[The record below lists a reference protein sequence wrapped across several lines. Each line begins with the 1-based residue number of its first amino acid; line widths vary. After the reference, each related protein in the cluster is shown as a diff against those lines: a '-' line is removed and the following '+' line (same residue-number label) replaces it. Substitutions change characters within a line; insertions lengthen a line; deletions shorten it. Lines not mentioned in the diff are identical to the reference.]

1 MSKMNKLLV
10 GPWQIEAEII
20 EAYEIEYDPDKIT
33 IDGGNI
39 VIPMTRLERIA
50 SNDNE
55 YIFYMY
61 SSKVTIS
68 KLERNIRVIYEP

>member
-1 MSKMNKLLV
+1 MAKMNKLLV
-10 GPWQIEAEII
+10 GPWQIDKEILK
-20 EAYEIEYDPDKIT
+20 AYEIEYDPDKIT

-55 YIFYMY
+55 YIFLMY
-61 SSKVTIS
+61 SSKVIIS
-68 KLERNIRVIYEP
+68 RLERNIRVIYEP

>member
-1 MSKMNKLLV
+1 MAKLNKLLV
-10 GPWQIEAEII
+10 GPWQIDKEILK
-20 EAYEIEYDPDKIT
+20 AYEIEYDPDKIT

-50 SNDNE
+50 SNDSE

-68 KLERNIRVIYEP
+68 RLSKNIRVIYEP